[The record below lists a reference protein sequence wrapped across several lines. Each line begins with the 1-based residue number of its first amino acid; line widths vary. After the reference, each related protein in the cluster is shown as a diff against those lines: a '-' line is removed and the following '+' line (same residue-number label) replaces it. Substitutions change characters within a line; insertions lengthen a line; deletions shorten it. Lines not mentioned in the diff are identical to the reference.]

1 MPADQEIPKIIKE
14 LLHVEAYPYPYPYP
28 YPHPV
33 TEPIRLEQT
42 HISYLLLTGKWAY
55 KIKKPLDLGFLNFT
69 SLQKRKYFC

>member
-42 HISYLLLTGKWAY
+42 HISYLLLTSK
-55 KIKKPLDLGFLNFT
+55 
-69 SLQKRKYFC
+69 CV